1 MAQFYHSVALKKAR
15 GYSVRGDSS
24 PLVIPGITLT
34 EKEIHEMKRML
45 LYAVVIGLLSLV
57 LELPAPEC
65 GLPPY
70 PACPAERSAV

>member
-1 MAQFYHSVALKKAR
+1 
-15 GYSVRGDSS
+15 
-24 PLVIPGITLT
+24 
-34 EKEIHEMKRML
+34 MKRML